1 MKTLAIRSLTILFF
15 LTTSTALSETVS
27 TSDLE
32 KRSGIIYKKL
42 SNTPFSGS
50 VNSKSDDGYLFKK
63 TYKNGE
69 VVGPYESYHKN
80 GQLWFR
86 GSFKNGKYEGRWE
99 SYYSDGRLN
108 QKYTGTYKNGKKIS
122 D

>member
-1 MKTLAIRSLTILFF
+1 MNRLTPIL
-15 LTTSTALSETVS
+15 LTTLLCLTSSIALGETVS

-32 KRSGIIYKKL
+32 KRSGIIYKKK
-42 SNTPFSGS
+42 SNIPFTGS
-50 VNSKSDDGYLFKK
+50 VKGSSVDGYFFKK
-63 TYKNGE
+63 TYKNGQ
-69 VVGPYESYHKN
+69 VAGPYESYHKN

-108 QKYTGTYKNGKKIS
+108 HQYTGTYKNGEKIS

>member
-50 VNSKSDDGYLFKK
+50 VNGKSDDGYLFKK
-63 TYKNGE
+63 TYKNG
-69 VVGPYESYHKN
+69 
-80 GQLWFR
+80 
-86 GSFKNGKYEGRWE
+86 
-99 SYYSDGRLN
+99 
-108 QKYTGTYKNGKKIS
+108 KKIS

>member
-1 MKTLAIRSLTILFF
+1 MKRLAATLLTILLC
-15 LTTSTALSETVS
+15 LTSSIAWSDSIS

-32 KRSGIIYKKL
+32 KRSGIIYKKR
-42 SNTPFSGS
+42 SNIPFTGS
-50 VNSKSDDGYLFKK
+50 VRGKSKDGYFFKK
-63 TYKNGE
+63 TYKNGQ

-86 GSFKNGKYEGRWE
+86 GSFKNGQYEGRWE
-99 SYYSDGRLN
+99 SYYSDGRVN
-108 QKYTGTYKNGKKIS
+108 QQYTGTYRNGKKIS